1 MFLILREIACW
12 YWKINERIALMQEQN
27 ELLRKLVAGSFREE
41 KVKEGGQAVKPVE
54 NRTEETEAILEPK
67 VEMVNKMAGIP
78 QKLLDKLSLAQIA
91 KAEKLIEEMGETD
104 MIVHHDHTIKLI
116 SKDRWNDLVNS
127 GESEKLEIVYR
138 RQ

>member
-116 SKDRWNDLVNS
+116 SKDRWIRS
-127 GESEKLEIVYR
+127 GQLGRKARS
-138 RQ
+138 